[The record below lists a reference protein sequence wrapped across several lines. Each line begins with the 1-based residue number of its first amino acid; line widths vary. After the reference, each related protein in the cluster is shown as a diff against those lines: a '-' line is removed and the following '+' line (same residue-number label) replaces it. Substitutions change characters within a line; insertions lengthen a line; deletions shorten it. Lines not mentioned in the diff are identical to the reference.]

1 MGLIDQILKGDRK
14 AAAKAM
20 RIVEDGYPEAK
31 ELLKRLYPYSGKA
44 YILGITGPPGAG
56 KSTMIDKLVK
66 HLRQKGHKVGVI
78 AIDPTSPFSGGAILG
93 DRIRMQDHSL
103 DDGVFIKSLAT
114 RGHLG
119 GLAKC
124 TDDVIHIMD
133 AMGMDII
140 IVETVGVGQDEVD
153 IVKTADT
160 TIVVTVPGLGDDIQA
175 IKAGVLEIADIFVV
189 NKGDKPEADKTVREL
204 KVMLDMSAPREDG
217 WKVPI
222 YKVSAMHNQGFGE
235 LIEGIFQHK
244 RFLEKT
250 GRFESYRKD
259 RLENLF
265 LMLLKDKLLEELVS
279 RMKEKGLYQEL
290 LDEMFHKK
298 LDPYSV
304 ADKINCSCN
313 YDGESI

>member
-1 MGLIDQILKGDRK
+1 MGLIDQLLKGDRR
-14 AAAKAM
+14 AAARAM
-20 RIVEDGYPEAK
+20 RLVEDDYPEGR
-31 ELLKRLYPYSGKA
+31 EILKRVYPYSGRA
-44 YILGITGPPGAG
+44 YVIGITGPPGAG

-66 HLRQKGHKVGVI
+66 HLRKQGKKVGII

-93 DRIRMQDHSL
+93 DRIRMQEHSL
-103 DDGVFIKSLAT
+103 DEGVFVKSLAT

-124 TDDVIHIMD
+124 TDDIIQIMD
-133 AMGMDII
+133 AMGLDIV

-204 KVMLDMSAPREDG
+204 KIMLDMSAPREDG
-217 WKVPI
+217 WKPKI
-222 YKVSAMHNQGFGE
+222 YKVSALKDEGFEE
-235 LIEGIFQHK
+235 LIQGIYEHK
-244 RFLEKT
+244 KFLEKT

-265 LMLLKDKLLEELVS
+265 LIMLKDKLANHVIS
-279 RMKEKGLYQEL
+279 RMKEKGLYEKL
-290 LDEMFHKK
+290 INEMFEKRI
-298 LDPYSV
+298 DPYSV
-304 ADKINCSCN
+304 V
-313 YDGESI
+313 ESIQCECSIEGEKI

>member
-1 MGLIDQILKGDRK
+1 MGLIEQLLKGDRR
-14 AAAKAM
+14 AAARAM
-20 RIVEDGYPEAK
+20 RLVEDNYPEGR
-31 ELLKRLYPYSGKA
+31 EILKRVYPYSGRA
-44 YILGITGPPGAG
+44 YVIGITGPPGAG

-66 HLRQKGHKVGVI
+66 HLRKQGKKVGII

-93 DRIRMQDHSL
+93 DRIRMQEHSL
-103 DDGVFIKSLAT
+103 DEGVFVKSLAT

-124 TDDVIHIMD
+124 TDDIIQVMD
-133 AMGMDII
+133 AMGLDII

-204 KVMLDMSAPREDG
+204 KIMIDMSAPREDG
-217 WKVPI
+217 WKPKV
-222 YKVSAMHNQGFGE
+222 YKVSALKDEGFEE
-235 LIEGIFQHK
+235 LIQGIYEHK
-244 RFLEKT
+244 KFLEKT

-265 LMLLKDKLLEELVS
+265 LIMLKDKLANNLIS
-279 RMKEKGLYQEL
+279 KMKEKGIYDKLIN
-290 LDEMFHKK
+290 EMFEKK
-298 LDPYSV
+298 IDPYSV
-304 ADKINCSCN
+304 V
-313 YDGESI
+313 ESIECECSIEGEKI

>member
-1 MGLIDQILKGDRK
+1 MGLIDKLLKGDRR
-14 AAAKAM
+14 AAARAI
-20 RIVEDGYPEAK
+20 RLVEDEYPEGK
-31 ELLKRLYPYSGKA
+31 EILKRIYPYTGRA

-56 KSTMIDKLVK
+56 KSTMINKLVS
-66 HLRQKGHKVGVI
+66 HLRKRGYKVGVV

-103 DDGVFIKSLAT
+103 DEGVFVKSLAT

-124 TDDVIHIMD
+124 TDDVIQVMD

-204 KVMLDMSAPREDG
+204 KVMLDMSPPREEG
-217 WKVPI
+217 WKVPV
-222 YKVSAMHNQGFGE
+222 YKVSAMKDEGFDE
-235 LIEGIFQHK
+235 LIEGIFEHK

-250 GRFESYRKD
+250 GRFESYRRD

-265 LMLLKDKLLEELVS
+265 LLLLKDKLVEDLIK
-279 RMKEKGLYQEL
+279 RMEEKGLYSQIIN
-290 LDEMFHKK
+290 EMFEKRI
-298 LDPYSV
+298 DPYSV
-304 ADKINCSCN
+304 IEKISCRCC
-313 YDGESI
+313 YQGEEI

>member
-1 MGLIDQILKGDRK
+1 MGLIDQLLKGERK
-14 AAAKAM
+14 AAARAI
-20 RIVEDGYPEAK
+20 RLVEDEYPEGK
-31 ELLKRLYPYSGKA
+31 EILKRIYPHTGRA

-56 KSTMIDKLVK
+56 KSTMISKLVG
-66 HLRQKGHKVGVI
+66 HLRKRGYTVGVV

-103 DDGVFIKSLAT
+103 DEGVFIKSLAT

-124 TDDVIHIMD
+124 TDDVIQVMD
-133 AMGMDII
+133 AMGLDII

-204 KVMLDMSAPREDG
+204 KIMLDMSPPREDG
-217 WKVPI
+217 WKVPV
-222 YKVSAMHNQGFGE
+222 YKVSAMRDEGFEE
-235 LIEGIFQHK
+235 LIDGIFEHRK
-244 RFLEKT
+244 FLEKT
-250 GRFESYRKD
+250 GRFESYRRD

-265 LMLLKDKLLEELVS
+265 VLMLKDKLVEGLLEK
-279 RMKEKGLYQEL
+279 MKEKGLYEQL
-290 LDEMFHKK
+290 ISEMFEKRI
-298 LDPYSV
+298 DPYSV
-304 ADKINCSCN
+304 IEKINCTCYYN
-313 YDGESI
+313 GEEI

>member
-1 MGLIDQILKGDRK
+1 MGLIDQLLKGDRK
-14 AAAKAM
+14 AAARAM
-20 RIVEDGYPEAK
+20 RLVEDGYPEGR
-31 ELLKRLYPYSGKA
+31 ELLKRIYPYSGRA
-44 YILGITGPPGAG
+44 YVIGITGPPGAG

-66 HLRQKGHKVGVI
+66 HLRREGKKVGVV

-93 DRIRMQDHSL
+93 DRIRMQEHSL
-103 DDGVFIKSLAT
+103 DEGVFVKSLAT

-124 TDDVIHIMD
+124 TDDIIQIMD
-133 AMGMDII
+133 AMGMDIV

-204 KVMLDMSAPREDG
+204 KIMLDMTPPREDG
-217 WKVPI
+217 WKPKI
-222 YKVSAMHNQGFGE
+222 YKVSAMKDEGFDE
-235 LIEGIFQHK
+235 LIKGIYEHK
-244 RFLEKT
+244 QFLEVT

-265 LMLLKDKLLEELVS
+265 ITMLKDKLVEDLLKKMEERGVYQQLIQN
-279 RMKEKGLYQEL
+279 MFEKRV
-290 LDEMFHKK
+290 
-298 LDPYSV
+298 DPYSV
-304 ADKINCSCN
+304 IEKISCKCTV
-313 YDGESI
+313 DGEEI

>member
-1 MGLIDQILKGDRK
+1 MGLIEQLLKGDRR
-14 AAAKAM
+14 AAARAM
-20 RIVEDGYPEAK
+20 RLVEDNYPEGR
-31 ELLKRLYPYSGKA
+31 EILKRVYPYSGRA
-44 YILGITGPPGAG
+44 YVIGITGPPGAG

-66 HLRQKGHKVGVI
+66 HLRKQGKKVGII

-93 DRIRMQDHSL
+93 DRIRMQEHSL
-103 DDGVFIKSLAT
+103 DEGVFVKSLAT

-124 TDDVIHIMD
+124 TDDIIQVMD
-133 AMGMDII
+133 AMGLDII

-204 KVMLDMSAPREDG
+204 RIMIDMSAPREDG
-217 WKVPI
+217 WKPKV
-222 YKVSAMHNQGFGE
+222 YKVSALKDEGFEE
-235 LIEGIFQHK
+235 LIQGIYEHK
-244 RFLEKT
+244 KFLEKT

-265 LMLLKDKLLEELVS
+265 LIMLKDKLANNLIS
-279 RMKEKGLYQEL
+279 KMKEKGIYDKLIN
-290 LDEMFHKK
+290 EMFEKK
-298 LDPYSV
+298 IDPYSV
-304 ADKINCSCN
+304 V
-313 YDGESI
+313 ESIKCECSIEGEKI